1 MKYTFTINTFAP
13 ATDKHEARFNERTF
27 RAPACVTSF
36 DGVDALTID
45 VQNNINYF
53 TRTRILTDIKRA
65 NNRLEKLEVASESY
79 DKTQDRI
86 EKLETRLDD
95 FESGCSFG
103 WTFNAGFASLFTW
116 AVIRASRRD
125 ANTDYVLNYQIELL
139 RAIYDAESMS
149 DADIE
154 NLRLSVVGFMRYHTR
169 NMEKYGKA
177 FDIRFT
183 TAQAKEV
190 VHFAN
195 AHRFNW
201 SKMSITERETT
212 DNDII
217 AHCILSALRKTFG
230 WDAESTKTPRNTMKL
245 G

>member
-13 ATDKHEARFNERTF
+13 ATDKRDARFNERTF

-36 DGVDALTID
+36 DGVDAFAID

-53 TRTRILTDIKRA
+53 TRSRIKADIKRA
-65 NNRLEKLEVASESY
+65 CNRLEKLDVASDAY
-79 DKTQDRI
+79 DKTQERI
-86 EKLETRLDD
+86 YKLESRLDD
-95 FESGCSFG
+95 FENGCSYG

-125 ANTDYVLNYQIELL
+125 ADTDYVLNYQTELL
-139 RAIYDAESMS
+139 RAIYDAESMN

-154 NLRLSVVGFMRYHTR
+154 NLRLSVVGFMRYHCR
-169 NMEKYGKA
+169 NMDKYGKQ

-183 TAQAKEV
+183 TAQTKEV

-195 AHRFNW
+195 SHRFGW
-201 SKMSITERETT
+201 SKMTITERETT

-230 WDAESTKTPRNTMKL
+230 WDAESTKTPRNAMKI